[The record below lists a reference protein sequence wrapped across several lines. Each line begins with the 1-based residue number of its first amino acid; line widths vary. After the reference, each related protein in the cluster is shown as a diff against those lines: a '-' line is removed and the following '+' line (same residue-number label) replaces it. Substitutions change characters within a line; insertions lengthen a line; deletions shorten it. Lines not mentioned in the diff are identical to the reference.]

1 MQIPG
6 QSVGNSYARRLSDRP
21 LTTEPRSNRR
31 LACSLLYFRLTMTS
45 KGYPIMIR
53 KTFICTAALGALAIT
68 TPAHA
73 TWGSWWSGS
82 KGGHKHYAGCGHSG
96 TTSTSSSTTT
106 TGGYTSTTSTS
117 SGGSTTTSTTSG
129 GTTSTSGGTT
139 GGSTS
144 STSGGSTSTS
154 SGGTSV
160 PEPGM
165 LGLMGIALFGIGAAA
180 RRKRRT
186 A

>member
-1 MQIPG
+1 MLVRSAVNHFIRRNC
-6 QSVGNSYARRLSDRP
+6 SVGTPFAEVLPYQD
-21 LTTEPRSNRR
+21 
-31 LACSLLYFRLTMTS
+31 S
-45 KGYPIMIR
+45 KKGDTNMFR
-53 KTFICTAALGALAIT
+53 KTLLGCAALSALVMT

-96 TTSTSSSTTT
+96 TTSTSTTTTT
-106 TGGYTSTTSTS
+106 TGGYTSTTSTT

-129 GTTSTSGGTT
+129 GSTTSSGGTT

-144 STSGGSTSTS
+144 SSSGGGSSTST
-154 SGGTSV
+154 GGTAV

-165 LGLMGIALFGIGAAA
+165 LGLMGIALLGFAGAA
-180 RRKRRT
+180 RRRRHPR
-186 A
+186 